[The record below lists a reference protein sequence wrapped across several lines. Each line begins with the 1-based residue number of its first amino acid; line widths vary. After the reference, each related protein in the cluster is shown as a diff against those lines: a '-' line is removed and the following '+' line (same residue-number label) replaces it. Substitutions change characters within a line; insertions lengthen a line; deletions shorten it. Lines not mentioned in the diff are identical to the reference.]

1 MDWLERNPVPD
12 VVDIQFL
19 TNEVLRL
26 GKVLVRRA
34 RERKEQ
40 QSLLP
45 GDGPATSFG
54 GSV

>member
-1 MDWLERNPVPD
+1 MDWLEQNPVRD
-12 VVDIQFL
+12 AVDSQIL
-19 TNEVLRL
+19 TDKVLRL